1 METGKE
7 EHVKAIVSETGITI
21 AGDRED
27 RLTGTIAKTGI
38 IETVDTI
45 GITKIT
51 GTTEIGIVRIT
62 GIIGTMVIGITA
74 TTMTGI
80 IETTGITE
88 NIVIT
93 AITGIITGILIVANV
108 GKDVP
113 RMVTVIIVFKIGI
126 VTSTG
131 EMIAGRERIGKI
143 EVIVGKDLPNDR
155 EDHLMVTGVRKAC
168 TARKNK

>member
-7 EHVKAIVSETGITI
+7 EHVKAIVSETGIII
-21 AGDRED
+21 AGDRGD

-45 GITKIT
+45 GITRIT
-51 GTTEIGIVRIT
+51 ATTETGIVRIT

-80 IETTGITE
+80 IETTGITG
-88 NIVIT
+88 NI

-113 RMVTVIIVFKIGI
+113 RMVTVIIVFKTGI
-126 VTSTG
+126 VTRIG

-143 EVIVGKDLPNDR
+143 EAIGGKDLPNDR
-155 EDHLMVTGVRKAC
+155 EDHLMVTGERKAC
-168 TARKNK
+168 TVRKSK

>member
-7 EHVKAIVSETGITI
+7 EHVKAIVSETGIII
-21 AGDRED
+21 AGDRGD

-45 GITKIT
+45 GITRIT
-51 GTTEIGIVRIT
+51 ATTETGIVRIT

-80 IETTGITE
+80 IETTGITG
-88 NIVIT
+88 NI
-93 AITGIITGILIVANV
+93 AITGILIVANV

-113 RMVTVIIVFKIGI
+113 RMVTVIIVFKTGI
-126 VTSTG
+126 VTSIG

-143 EVIVGKDLPNDR
+143 EAIGGKDLPNDR
-155 EDHLMVTGVRKAC
+155 EDHLMVTGERKAC
-168 TARKNK
+168 TVRKSK